1 MENVSNKI
9 IGSLKIKILEFKTV
23 TFSVVFVECVPDLSP
38 VKARTITSLNST
50 FFVPWFLKF

>member
-23 TFSVVFVECVPDLSP
+23 TFSVVFVECVPDLGP
-38 VKARTITSLNST
+38 VKARTLTNLTAKN
-50 FFVPWFLKF
+50 